1 MAGYSFEVPG
11 TSLNRS
17 DWFYCIA
24 HLFLVLI
31 GLCLFSLLLF
41 AVTKTNRSCKCYRV
55 PPIPTQHDSPPPSP
69 LGSPFK
75 AKIIIYC
82 LQRYSVILCLKLP
95 FQEDIKGHPFFRNID
110 WQLLY
115 DKKIEPP
122 YNPNVVSWILK
133 PLRVDNIYRSW
144 LHALVSLTVVERFK
158 QESMRRLSKKF
169 FHLLWR
175 RHLV

>member
-1 MAGYSFEVPG
+1 MLPRPSHPYTTRLP
-11 TSLNRS
+11 
-17 DWFYCIA
+17 
-24 HLFLVLI
+24 
-31 GLCLFSLLLF
+31 
-41 AVTKTNRSCKCYRV
+41 
-55 PPIPTQHDSPPPSP
+55 PPPSP
-69 LGSPFK
+69 LGSLFK

-82 LQRYSVILCLKLP
+82 FQRYSVILCLKLP

-133 PLRVDNIYRSW
+133 SLRVDNIYGSW
-144 LHALVSLTVVERFK
+144 VHALVALTVVERFK
-158 QESMRRLSKKF
+158 QESMHRLSKKF

>member
-41 AVTKTNRSCKCYRV
+41 AVTKTNRSCKCYRA
-55 PPIPTQHDSPPPSP
+55 PPIPTKHDSPSPSP

-133 PLRVDNIYRSW
+133 PLRVDNMYRSW
-144 LHALVSLTVVERFK
+144 VHALVSLTVVVRFK

>member
-1 MAGYSFEVPG
+1 MLPRPSHPY
-11 TSLNRS
+11 TTRL
-17 DWFYCIA
+17 
-24 HLFLVLI
+24 
-31 GLCLFSLLLF
+31 
-41 AVTKTNRSCKCYRV
+41 
-55 PPIPTQHDSPPPSP
+55 PPSP

-133 PLRVDNIYRSW
+133 SLRVDNIYGSW
-144 LHALVSLTVVERFK
+144 VHALVALTVVERFK
-158 QESMRRLSKKF
+158 QESMHRLSKKF